1 MQRGAKRLKTI
12 SQKTSFRAPHSFN
25 ILLYDTILYNILLY
39 IYTLIL
45 YLSKHFIYIISSA
58 YISDIS
64 KAVLNLML
72 GISATPSRSQLWI
85 ISYSSLALFV
95 VLLLPNLQLY
105 DCTIVKYVYTLHCT
119 YNVHGRISQLP
130 NKMIFLLY
138 TGTSALIIYIS
149 NIQGTRKYSSA
160 MYYT

>member
-1 MQRGAKRLKTI
+1 MNIFFISGQKWNIILIQWWMLNLTAIEDLKHTEEICRIQDFRLRWQMLMVKM
-12 SQKTSFRAPHSFN
+12 R
-25 ILLYDTILYNILLY
+25 YV
-39 IYTLIL
+39 LIL

-95 VLLLPNLQLY
+95 ALLLPNTWFTNVQLY
-105 DCTIVKYVYTLHCT
+105 NCQICIHFALHLHCT
-119 YNVHGRISQLP
+119 W
-130 NKMIFLLY
+130 
-138 TGTSALIIYIS
+138 
-149 NIQGTRKYSSA
+149 
-160 MYYT
+160 

>member
-1 MQRGAKRLKTI
+1 MQRGSKRLKTI
-12 SQKTSFRAPHSFN
+12 SQKTSFRAPHPFN

-95 VLLLPNLQLY
+95 ALLLPNLQLY

-119 YNVHGRISQLP
+119 YTVHGSCNQPMKVSRIMSTYVHL
-130 NKMIFLLY
+130 KYLLSNAPPLSNEY
-138 TGTSALIIYIS
+138 ALC
-149 NIQGTRKYSSA
+149 
-160 MYYT
+160 M

>member
-1 MQRGAKRLKTI
+1 MQWKTMQRGSKRLKTI
-12 SQKTSFRAPHSFN
+12 SQKASFRAPHSFN

-45 YLSKHFIYIISSA
+45 YLSNHFIYIISSA

-95 VLLLPNLQLY
+95 ALLLPNTWFTNVKLY
-105 DCTIVKYVYTLHCT
+105 NCTIVKYVYTLHCT
-119 YNVHGRISQLP
+119 YNVHVRIS
-130 NKMIFLLY
+130 
-138 TGTSALIIYIS
+138 
-149 NIQGTRKYSSA
+149 
-160 MYYT
+160 